1 MVRSLKLKL
10 YWFVVLAVLL
20 ATSTPFALAQ
30 EEESSNDAAAEAE
43 QQAAAAAAAEAAAAE
58 AAARVGEYGSMKH
71 FVSQSVI
78 HTYEICFTDDASA
91 MFATF

>member
-1 MVRSLKLKL
+1 M
-10 YWFVVLAVLL
+10 AVLL

-71 FVSQSVI
+71 FVSQSII
-78 HTYEICFTDDASA
+78 HTKYVSQMMLLPCLPPSNFYILL
-91 MFATF
+91 